1 MASTTTAVSRA
12 WLSLCLFV
20 PDNARTLGAGHWHES
35 GLRYKWYGL
44 SILNEDE
51 HSIQPDDGTAYTT
64 CFDAVRAQLE
74 KINSTIIPV
83 GPEISGGCSC
93 KSSQDIAER
102 LLRDFSAKLNVS
114 LRADPGDQFDY
125 LSHVLNHSNHKD
137 DYAPLIGS
145 YHIGASPLVSS
156 SFRSPLR

>member
-1 MASTTTAVSRA
+1 MPTFA
-12 WLSLCLFV
+12 

-35 GLRYKWYGL
+35 GLKYKWHGL

-51 HSIQPDDGTAYTT
+51 HSIKPDDGTAYTT
-64 CFDAVRAQLE
+64 CYDAVRAQLE

-83 GPEISGGCSC
+83 GPEISGGCSY
-93 KSSQDIAER
+93 
-102 LLRDFSAKLNVS
+102 
-114 LRADPGDQFDY
+114 PGDQFDY

-145 YHIGASPLVSS
+145 YHIGVSP
-156 SFRSPLR
+156 FRLAFG